1 MATAMAAAMGMGTD
15 MGVTGL
21 TPQSLLV
28 IITTIPITIIEAAVK
43 KAIIATKFD
52 VFRISDYL
60 ESNKD

>member
-21 TPQSLLV
+21 TLQSLLV

-43 KAIIATKFD
+43 AIIATKFD
-52 VFRISDYL
+52 VFRISDHL

>member
-1 MATAMAAAMGMGTD
+1 MATAMAAAMGMVTG

-21 TPQSLLV
+21 TLQYMLV
-28 IITTIPITIIEAAVK
+28 IITTIPITIIEAAVE
-43 KAIIATKFD
+43 AMIATKFD